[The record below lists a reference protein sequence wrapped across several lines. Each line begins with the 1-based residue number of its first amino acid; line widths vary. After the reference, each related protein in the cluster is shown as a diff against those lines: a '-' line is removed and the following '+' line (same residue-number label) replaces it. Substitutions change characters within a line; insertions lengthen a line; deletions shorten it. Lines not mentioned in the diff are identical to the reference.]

1 MPLQLIT
8 PPALEPVSLDE
19 VKHHLRVDIE
29 DDDALITALITAAR
43 QAAESITQRQLMPA
57 MHSLVLDGFVWPQG
71 RAAGGCASMLPS
83 NVLLLTPCPVRAV
96 TAVQYLDM
104 NGHVQALDIN
114 DYVVDLV
121 CEPARL
127 TPAFGRVWPV
137 ALPQIGSV
145 TVRFETGYADKES
158 VPEGIKAWIKLR
170 VGAMYA
176 HREEITATTRGRL
189 DSLPFVDGLL
199 DPYKLA
205 LV

>member
-1 MPLQLIT
+1 MPLQMVT
-8 PPALEPVSLDE
+8 PPVLEPVSLDE

-57 MHSLVLDGFVWPQG
+57 THRLVLDGFVRPQG
-71 RAAGGCASMLPS
+71 RAFGGCASMLPS
-83 NVLLLTPCPVRAV
+83 DVLLLTPCPVRQV
-96 TAVQYLDM
+96 NTVQYLDM
-104 NGHVQALDIN
+104 NGAVQSLSPN
-114 DYVVDLV
+114 DYVVDLA
-121 CEPARL
+121 CEPARVS
-127 TPAFGRVWPV
+127 PAFGRMWPA

-145 TVRFETGYADKES
+145 SVSFDTGYADKES

>member
-57 MHSLVLDGFVWPQG
+57 THRLVLDGFVRPQG
-71 RAAGGCASMLPS
+71 RASGGCASMLPS
-83 NVLLLTPCPVRAV
+83 HVLLLTPCPVRSV
-96 TAVQYLDM
+96 NAVQYLDM
-104 NGHVQALDIN
+104 NGQVQALDTN
-114 DYVVDLV
+114 DYVVDLA
-121 CEPARL
+121 CEPARV
-127 TPAFGRVWPV
+127 TPAFGQVWPA
-137 ALPQIGSV
+137 ALPQIGVV
-145 TVRFETGYADKES
+145 TVSFDTGYADKDA